1 MNLIL
6 VIGSNGFIGNNLLKG
21 NNYIGLTRQEVDCTI
36 PTQVDEYFSKNKYDI
51 VIHCSAVGVTN
62 NDNSDNSDICVK
74 NILMFENVVKHL
86 GKSFSKLIYFSSG
99 AALRG
104 NPPTDPYGLSKW
116 IIDKR
121 IKTIQNAYSL
131 RIWGCY
137 GEGELSTR
145 FSAICKRDKH
155 IVINKD
161 KYFDFVSIKEVIDIV
176 NLYIDDKIDD
186 KFYNFGSTE
195 PPKLLSEWAV
205 FFGATYTIL
214 DTSSLDESYTYY

>member
-1 MNLIL
+1 MNSIL
-6 VIGSNGFIGNNLLKG
+6 VIGSNGFIGKNLLKG

-51 VIHCSAVGVTN
+51 VIHCAAVGVTN
-62 NDNSDNSDICVK
+62 NQDSDICVK
-74 NILMFENVVKHL
+74 NILMFENVVKYL
-86 GKSFSKLIYFSSG
+86 GKSFSKIIYFSSG

-116 IIDKR
+116 LIDKR

-131 RIWGCY
+131 RVWGCY
-137 GEGELSTR
+137 GEGELPTR
-145 FSAICKRDKH
+145 FSSICKRDKH
-155 IVINKD
+155 VVINKD
-161 KYFDFVSIKEVIDIV
+161 KYFDFVSIDEIIDIV
-176 NLYIDDKIDD
+176 NLYIDDKIHE

-214 DTSSLDESYTYY
+214 DTSSLDQSYTYY